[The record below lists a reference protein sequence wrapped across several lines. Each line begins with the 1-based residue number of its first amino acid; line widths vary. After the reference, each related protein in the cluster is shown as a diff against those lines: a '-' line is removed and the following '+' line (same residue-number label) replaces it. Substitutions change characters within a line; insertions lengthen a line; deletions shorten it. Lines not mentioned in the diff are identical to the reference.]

1 MQLLFDI
8 LAREV
13 FPRLITNPTRARVWM
28 ELIVV
33 RCPVCGRQ
41 MPA

>member
-1 MQLLFDI
+1 MQTLFDV

-13 FPRLITNPTRARVWM
+13 FPRLITTPERARIWL
-28 ELIVV
+28 ELICVK
-33 RCPVCGRQ
+33 CPVCGRQ